1 MAKNQPPRRSA
12 WADSEVPPS
21 PLEQQTPEGG
31 GGVFGASP
39 GSWGGSSLDNLP
51 DTWEA
56 TAPGNVPVPP
66 QSITEGEEIL
76 SPDEPLSLHAA
87 SQSQSP
93 FAPAPQAAAP
103 VLKMSAML
111 RGIAAPQVLEE
122 TPAKER
128 KPRNREWEKQHN
140 REWIQFRAIP
150 VETHETILWLA
161 DYYKVSSGQIAR
173 MLLEH
178 GLECYREG
186 VLSFTP
192 EVSGGKWT
200 LFPKNQNTVKRTK
213 NTGRR
218 TPMHLGRKKAGE
230 KRKKKTGLIRVAYRD
245 IPEAIQNN
253 LRRIAGERDVPLT
266 EVGRMLLQFSLEDVE
281 RGALVLTSSAGRM

>member
-1 MAKNQPPRRSA
+1 MAKSQPPRRSA
-12 WADSEVPPS
+12 WADSEIPPS
-21 PLEQQTPEGG
+21 PLEQQPPEGG
-31 GGVFGASP
+31 GEVFGTLP
-39 GSWGGSSLDNLP
+39 GSWGGSPLDNLP
-51 DTWEA
+51 ETWSA
-56 TAPGNVPVPP
+56 AAPGLEPASP
-66 QSITEGEEIL
+66 QSVTEGEGAL
-76 SPDEPLSLHAA
+76 SADGPLSLHAA
-87 SQSQSP
+87 SQSQP
-93 FAPAPQAAAP
+93 AFAPTPQAAASVP
-103 VLKMSAML
+103 KMSAML
-111 RGIAAPQVLEE
+111 RGIAAPQALEE

-128 KPRNREWEKQHN
+128 KPRNREWEKQHKS
-140 REWIQFRAIP
+140 EWIQFRAIP

-161 DYYKVSSGQIAR
+161 DYYKVSAGQIAR

-218 TPMHLGRKKAGE
+218 TPMQLGREKAGE

-253 LRRIAGERDVPLT
+253 LRRIADEQDVPLT

-281 RGALVLTSSAGRM
+281 RGALVLTSSAERM